1 MQDIGIGSGRP
12 PEVDRPDGSRS
23 VYLTFRGTN
32 EAKVSRSR
40 HAHQDHDAN
49 GRAARLWRELG
60 QVVTDEE
67 KAPVE

>member
-32 EAKVSRSR
+32 EAKVVDRDTR
-40 HAHQDHDAN
+40 LRVTMPVAQ
-49 GRAARLWRELG
+49 AARLWRKLGG
-60 QVVTDEE
+60 QVLSDGEGSE
-67 KAPVE
+67 